1 MSEDKK
7 NKILKEIPDEALA
20 QVSGG
25 IYEAKYIM
33 PEGSADINQQS
44 GGDHE
49 SGYEVK
55 WKAEDQIRILRT
67 LRSGFIV
74 LKLLLFSIEI

>member
-1 MSEDKK
+1 MVEEKNAVEIREEDLEK
-7 NKILKEIPDEALA
+7 
-20 QVSGG
+20 VSGG

-55 WKAEDQIRILRT
+55 WKAEDQI
-67 LRSGFIV
+67 
-74 LKLLLFSIEI
+74 SIQNIDGANIYQRKDC